1 VQGFEYQNRIFV
13 KDIYKTM
20 KKTLFSL
27 LIWFCVTGLSAQEN
41 APFKC
46 YLYNDTYQVYMKL
59 NLYDSNIT
67 VPNQDIFGELP
78 GYFGAK
84 RDTRLWLVTDA
95 EILSK
100 NKARLSVVN
109 DFGSEDF
116 EADLIYEG
124 DGKYTYRHKEGSVWK
139 IVVNG
144 KYVKIPKEIELVA
157 KEE

>member
-1 VQGFEYQNRIFV
+1 
-13 KDIYKTM
+13 M
-20 KKTLFSL
+20 KKALFSFL
-27 LIWFCVTGLSAQEN
+27 FLAIALTISAQET
-41 APFKC
+41 PFKC
-46 YLYNDTYQVYMKL
+46 NLYNDTYQVYMKL
-59 NLYDSNIT
+59 DLYGSLM

-95 EILSK
+95 EILSS

-116 EADLIYEG
+116 VGDLIYNGE
-124 DGKYTYRHKEGSVWK
+124 GKYTFKHKEGSVWK

-144 KYVKIPKEIELVA
+144 KFVKIPKEIQLVA
-157 KEE
+157 KEK

>member
-1 VQGFEYQNRIFV
+1 
-13 KDIYKTM
+13 M
-20 KKTLFSL
+20 KKALFPFLFMAITLT
-27 LIWFCVTGLSAQEN
+27 VSAQET
-41 APFKC
+41 PFKC
-46 YLYNDTYQVYMKL
+46 NLYNDTYQVYMKL
-59 NLYDSNIT
+59 NLYDNLM

-95 EILSK
+95 EILSG

-116 EADLIYEG
+116 VGDLIYNGE
-124 DGKYTYRHKEGSVWK
+124 GKYTFKHKEGSVWK

-144 KYVKIPKEIELVA
+144 KYVKIPKEIQLVA
-157 KEE
+157 EDK